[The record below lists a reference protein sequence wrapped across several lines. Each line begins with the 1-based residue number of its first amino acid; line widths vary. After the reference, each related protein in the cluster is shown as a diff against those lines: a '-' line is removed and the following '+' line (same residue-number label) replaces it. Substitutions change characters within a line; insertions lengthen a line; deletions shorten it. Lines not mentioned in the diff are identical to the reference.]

1 MWQSNKIFRTWYKL
15 VLRTALI
22 FDHEQSG
29 LNPCKNSTN
38 WKHIFCL
45 MNLKHFPTTYM
56 YFQGISADICLI
68 ISSAIFDNAKTGQIF
83 AVRNILHTCYIK
95 RDYLRAKPIMH
106 APNTF
111 HPLGIY
117 PQIMIWKLSR
127 GVQIRKPLL
136 RTVSGQIGDR
146 SPCVKQLFSSLVTY
160 QPTILGVVIRRRAI
174 NTLRHYHHY
183 YRHF

>member
-146 SPCVKQLFSSLVTY
+146 SPCMNSKEL
-160 QPTILGVVIRRRAI
+160 ILQIFNI
-174 NTLRHYHHY
+174 YKYKN
-183 YRHF
+183 

>member
-1 MWQSNKIFRTWYKL
+1 MLSKYLYYYNFLVPSTICRKSACGIAVTIFKILTMTMKKCTWQISKIRCH
-15 VLRTALI
+15 R
-22 FDHEQSG
+22 
-29 LNPCKNSTN
+29 
-38 WKHIFCL
+38 
-45 MNLKHFPTTYM
+45 HFKTRLGENTEK
-56 YFQGISADICLI
+56 ICLI

-146 SPCVKQLFSSLVTY
+146 SPN
-160 QPTILGVVIRRRAI
+160 AI
-174 NTLRHYHHY
+174 N
-183 YRHF
+183 